1 MRLMSRIWPRAAVL
15 AVALGGVFAGGASA
29 HDFDVAR
36 HV

>member
-15 AVALGGVFAGGASA
+15 AIALGGVFAGGAGA
-29 HDFDVAR
+29 HGFDVAG